1 MSDYEERRAAL
12 GVRLRRDVAAF
23 RVAASRLSLVGPGPE
38 RGPVVAEIAPPAS
51 EEAVAAVEAEIGH
64 RLPATLRDFF
74 LQATAHLSVAWSLPV
89 VSTFD
94 SQGEEHW
101 RYGAIPPKRFCIS
114 LRDEVS
120 GEAYEPL
127 ARDGGITIS
136 LDQVTMLWSDWQ
148 EELADWMAPDSADTS
163 ASRRQNDYLVAWLR
177 HGFRVT
183 AGMSDRPLCIDMANA
198 REEVAIMAF
207 RVGVPPGARLGQ
219 TLIEHIGQQGRL
231 GFPGLDLNLLERF
244 RDDEGSR
251 ELWRAYTAGLDLPA
265 LRRRRL
271 HLPEALV
278 IDADGQAGRAW
289 REWFFGLKEPTA
301 AS

>member
-127 ARDGGITIS
+127 A
-136 LDQVTMLWSDWQ
+136 V
-148 EELADWMAPDSADTS
+148 E
-163 ASRRQNDYLVAWLR
+163 R
-177 HGFRVT
+177 HG
-183 AGMSDRPLCIDMANA
+183 
-198 REEVAIMAF
+198 
-207 RVGVPPGARLGQ
+207 
-219 TLIEHIGQQGRL
+219 IGT
-231 GFPGLDLNLLERF
+231 LLE
-244 RDDEGSR
+244 G
-251 ELWRAYTAGLDLPA
+251 
-265 LRRRRL
+265 
-271 HLPEALV
+271 
-278 IDADGQAGRAW
+278 
-289 REWFFGLKEPTA
+289 
-301 AS
+301 